1 MSNRDNIEITLITE
15 NDRERMEQVA
25 QMETDVFPDPWSYH
39 EVRSTVRQKHTFC
52 AAAMEGDTLLGYFL
66 CYYVLDECE
75 IARIAVAESERRRGI
90 GQMLFGFME
99 QICQEKQLKRML
111 LDVRKSNQTAIAF
124 YEKKQIWNRWR
135 AKVLLR
141 REKSGRCNPDEPHG
155 LENGRNRKNIQDFPL
170 EGVSL

>member
-1 MSNRDNIEITLITE
+1 MSNRENIEITLITE

-99 QICQEKQLKRML
+99 QICHEKQLKRML

-124 YEKKQIWNRWR
+124 YEKNK
-135 AKVLLR
+135 
-141 REKSGRCNPDEPHG
+141 
-155 LENGRNRKNIQDFPL
+155 F
-170 EGVSL
+170 

>member
-90 GQMLFGFME
+90 GQMLFGFTKH
-99 QICQEKQLKRML
+99 QIRRTGMK
-111 LDVRKSNQTAIAF
+111 KS
-124 YEKKQIWNRWR
+124 
-135 AKVLLR
+135 
-141 REKSGRCNPDEPHG
+141 KS
-155 LENGRNRKNIQDFPL
+155 
-170 EGVSL
+170 

>member
-1 MSNRDNIEITLITE
+1 
-15 NDRERMEQVA
+15 MEQVA

-99 QICQEKQLKRML
+99 QICH
-111 LDVRKSNQTAIAF
+111 QTAIAF
-124 YEKKQIWNRWR
+124 YEKNKFGIDGER
-135 AKVLLR
+135 KLYYGG
-141 REKSGRCNPDEPHG
+141 KNPEDAI
-155 LENGRNRKNIQDFPL
+155 LMSRM
-170 EGVSL
+170 V

>member
-75 IARIAVAESERRRGI
+75 IARIYKTSHWKASVCDVIMYLNIERAG
-90 GQMLFGFME
+90 
-99 QICQEKQLKRML
+99 K
-111 LDVRKSNQTAIAF
+111 
-124 YEKKQIWNRWR
+124 
-135 AKVLLR
+135 
-141 REKSGRCNPDEPHG
+141 
-155 LENGRNRKNIQDFPL
+155 
-170 EGVSL
+170 

>member
-99 QICQEKQLKRML
+99 KNKFGIDGERKFYYGGKNPEDAILMSRM
-111 LDVRKSNQTAIAF
+111 V
-124 YEKKQIWNRWR
+124 
-135 AKVLLR
+135 
-141 REKSGRCNPDEPHG
+141 
-155 LENGRNRKNIQDFPL
+155 
-170 EGVSL
+170 

>member
-25 QMETDVFPDPWSYH
+25 QMEADVFPDPWSYH

-99 QICQEKQLKRML
+99 QICHEKQLKKML
-111 LDVRKSNQTAIAF
+111 LDVRKSNQAAIAF
-124 YEKKQIWNRWR
+124 YEKNKFGIDGER
-135 AKVLLR
+135 KFYYGG
-141 REKSGRCNPDEPHG
+141 KNPEDAI
-155 LENGRNRKNIQDFPL
+155 LMSR
-170 EGVSL
+170 VV

>member
-90 GQMLFGFME
+90 GQML
-99 QICQEKQLKRML
+99 

-124 YEKKQIWNRWR
+124 YEKNKFGIDGER
-135 AKVLLR
+135 KFYYGG
-141 REKSGRCNPDEPHG
+141 KNPEDAI
-155 LENGRNRKNIQDFPL
+155 LMSRM
-170 EGVSL
+170 V

>member
-90 GQMLFGFME
+90 GQMLFGLWNRSAM
-99 QICQEKQLKRML
+99 
-111 LDVRKSNQTAIAF
+111 KSN
-124 YEKKQIWNRWR
+124 
-135 AKVLLR
+135 
-141 REKSGRCNPDEPHG
+141 
-155 LENGRNRKNIQDFPL
+155 
-170 EGVSL
+170 

>member
-52 AAAMEGDTLLGYFL
+52 AAAMEGDTCWDIF
-66 CYYVLDECE
+66 CV
-75 IARIAVAESERRRGI
+75 IMFWMNARLQELAVAESERRRGI

-99 QICQEKQLKRML
+99 QICHEKQLKRML

-124 YEKKQIWNRWR
+124 YEKNKFGIDGER
-135 AKVLLR
+135 KFYYGG
-141 REKSGRCNPDEPHG
+141 KNPEDAI
-155 LENGRNRKNIQDFPL
+155 LMSRM
-170 EGVSL
+170 V

>member
-66 CYYVLDECE
+66 CYYVLDEC
-75 IARIAVAESERRRGI
+75 RD
-90 GQMLFGFME
+90 
-99 QICQEKQLKRML
+99 C
-111 LDVRKSNQTAIAF
+111 
-124 YEKKQIWNRWR
+124 
-135 AKVLLR
+135 
-141 REKSGRCNPDEPHG
+141 
-155 LENGRNRKNIQDFPL
+155 KNC
-170 EGVSL
+170 SC

>member
-1 MSNRDNIEITLITE
+1 M
-15 NDRERMEQVA
+15 
-25 QMETDVFPDPWSYH
+25 
-39 EVRSTVRQKHTFC
+39 
-52 AAAMEGDTLLGYFL
+52 
-66 CYYVLDECE
+66 YVLDECE

-99 QICQEKQLKRML
+99 QICHEKQLKRML

-124 YEKKQIWNRWR
+124 YEKNKFGIDGER
-135 AKVLLR
+135 KLYYGG
-141 REKSGRCNPDEPHG
+141 KNPEDPHG